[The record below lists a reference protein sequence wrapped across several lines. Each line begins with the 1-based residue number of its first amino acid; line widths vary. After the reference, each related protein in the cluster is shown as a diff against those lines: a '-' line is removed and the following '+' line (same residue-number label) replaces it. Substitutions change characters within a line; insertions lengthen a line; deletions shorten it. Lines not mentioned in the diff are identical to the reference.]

1 MRLLTATTA
10 ALAIAAIAFAG
21 IATPKN
27 KVLKGSVGPGFVIS
41 TKNAAGKKLVTTK
54 AGTYDLTIQDKSA
67 IHNYHLTGP
76 GINKALTTV
85 GFTGKKTVTVKLKVG
100 KYKFLCDPHALD
112 MKGSFKV
119 TG

>member
-10 ALAIAAIAFAG
+10 GLAIAAIAFAG

-27 KVLKGSVGPGFVIS
+27 KVLNGSVGPGFVIS
-41 TKNAAGKKLVTTK
+41 TKNAAGKKLATTK
-54 AGTYDLTIQDKSA
+54 AGTYNLAVQDKSA
-67 IHNYHLTGP
+67 IHDYRLTGP
-76 GINKALTTV
+76 GINKAVTTV
-85 GFTGKKTVTVKLKVG
+85 GFTGKKTAIVKLKVG
-100 KYKFLCDPHALD
+100 SYRFVCDPHAFN

>member
-1 MRLLTATTA
+1 MRLPIAITAV
-10 ALAIAAIAFAG
+10 LAIAAIAFAG

-41 TKNAAGKKLVTTK
+41 TKNAAGKKLTTTK

-67 IHNYHLTGP
+67 FHNFHLTGP
-76 GINKALTTV
+76 GINKAFTAV
-85 GFTGKKTVTVKLKVG
+85 PFTGTKKVTVKLKVG
-100 KYKFLCDPHALD
+100 KYTFVCDPHRLQ

>member
-10 ALAIAAIAFAG
+10 ALALAAIAFTGTA
-21 IATPKN
+21 IPKN
-27 KVLKGSVGPGFVIS
+27 KVLKGTVGPGFVITVKNS
-41 TKNAAGKKLVTTK
+41 AGTKVKTTK

-67 IHNYHLTGP
+67 IHNFHLTGP
-76 GINKALTTV
+76 GINKALTGV

-100 KYKFLCDPHALD
+100 KYIYRCDPHSFD

-119 TG
+119 TA

>member
-1 MRLLTATTA
+1 MRLLTVSTA

-27 KVLKGSVGPGFVIS
+27 KVLNGSVGPGFVIS
-41 TKNAAGKKLVTTK
+41 TKSATGKKLTTTK
-54 AGTYDLTIQDKSA
+54 AGTYSLAVQDKSA
-67 IHNYHLTGP
+67 IHNYRLRGP

-100 KYKFLCDPHALD
+100 SYRFLCDPHAFN